1 VRNRFKKIAAL
12 TLTLIVIFPL
22 ALIAANWQWNRH
34 HEREALNAQLER
46 SYTQEPLEISSFKDL
61 TSDSLTEYSRVKVQG
76 KIVSDI
82 TWWRKQS
89 LDGIPG
95 FVGLVQLEV
104 TKSFAVVLAL
114 GWSQQPIEI
123 ALNKTVDSVARL
135 RLINNFETDPSDL
148 PINQTNTPA
157 SLIPGG
163 GKIYLELISP
173 PIEKIAILPLPEMTA
188 GPHLGYVGQ
197 WILIAIFALV
207 VYVIAIRNLPTTD

>member
-12 TLTLIVIFPL
+12 TLTLIFMVPL
-22 ALIAANWQWNRH
+22 ALIAADWQWNRH
-34 HEREALNAQLER
+34 HEREALNAKLER
-46 SYTQEPLEISSFKDL
+46 SYTQEPKKVASFNDL
-61 TSDSLTEYSRVKVQG
+61 TSESLAEYCRVKVQG
-76 KIVSDI
+76 EIISDI

-104 TKSFAVVLAL
+104 NNSFAVVLAL
-114 GWSQQPIEI
+114 GWSQQPIEV
-123 ALNKTVDSVARL
+123 ALNKNVDSVARIK
-135 RLINNFETDPSDL
+135 LINNFEADPSDL